1 VANKYYVKMT
11 VSFCGEIEAENE
23 AQAND
28 IAYTGWGETAD
39 ALISYDGVYSIDVDD
54 LGEICALCND
64 TDCDCCKV
72 CEEDVCGCNSE
83 QEEGEDDN

>member
-28 IAYTGWGETAD
+28 IAYSGWGENSD
-39 ALISYDGVYSIDVDD
+39 ALVSYDGVEHISLDD
-54 LGEICALCND
+54 LGEICAECNE
-64 TDCDCCKV
+64 TDCDE
-72 CEEDVCGCNSE
+72 CEED
-83 QEEGEDDN
+83 EEVE

>member
-1 VANKYYVKMT
+1 MANKYYVKMT

-28 IAYTGWGETAD
+28 IAYSGWGETAD

-54 LGEICALCND
+54 LGEICAECNE
-64 TDCDCCKV
+64 TDCDE
-72 CEEDVCGCNSE
+72 CED
-83 QEEGEDDN
+83 EEEVE